1 LIVYY
6 KPVIAIFLQ
15 RRTEERPMAL
25 FRKKLNRLLAETTG
39 VSNTLYTYDANGNT
53 LAAMKDGTLVYSY
66 TYGLFD
72 TQDSYT
78 SDAVLYMYYTYRP
91 DGLRHSI
98 GDTIHI
104 WIVLRNRIDG
114 DVLLMQSQL
123 NISTKDV
130 QFFLAHP

>member
-1 LIVYY
+1 
-6 KPVIAIFLQ
+6 
-15 RRTEERPMAL
+15 
-25 FRKKLNRLLAETTG
+25 
-39 VSNTLYTYDANGNT
+39 
-53 LAAMKDGTLVYSY
+53 MKDGTLVYSY
-66 TYGLFD
+66 TYGLFG

-78 SDAVLYMYYTYRP
+78 SDAILYTYYTYRP